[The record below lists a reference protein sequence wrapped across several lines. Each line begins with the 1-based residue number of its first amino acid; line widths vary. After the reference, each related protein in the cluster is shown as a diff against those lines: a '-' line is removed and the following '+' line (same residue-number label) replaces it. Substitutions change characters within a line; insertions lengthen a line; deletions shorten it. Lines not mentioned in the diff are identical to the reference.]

1 MIKTYK
7 QGFSLAE
14 ALVTLIIISLI
25 LAATM
30 PIVLRSQNAPSEAP
44 WKYVTQGALSQNAAV
59 YSVLGATS
67 TALFGDKRVPID
79 SNASGAA
86 NDTLFATRLN
96 PKISIVTRD
105 RSNNPIVSRHLIDF
119 YEKETNGNYTNI
131 GKISFDRFYNLS
143 LGLNALDSI
152 KSQTGEEQAVV
163 LATSTNANDWSDLN
177 FSSPGVLDANTRGA
191 LNTAVGQYTMSGD
204 SRYLNATSP
213 TRNLEG
219 NANTALGAFALRRL
233 TKGDFNTAIGAYAL
247 QSSSLDS
254 TGAENTS
261 DSIGSGNL
269 NTAVGTFSMKFN
281 TSGSNNTATGG
292 YSLCSN
298 TTGNN
303 NTAFGSSVLQ
313 HSTTASWNAG
323 FGSAVLS
330 ATTTGQMNTGI
341 GTAALLA
348 NTTGSGNIAIGYKAL
363 SANTTGYG
371 NIAIGNNIAYNA
383 VNSDNNKLYIGGVT
397 NADGSFSNNGSDSL
411 IYGDMANKKLV
422 INGTAYIKAGSTEHQ
437 IATVTDIK
445 NYFALATANLTS
457 GAIMLN
463 GDPGTIYSDARLKN
477 IIGENKAGLKEIM
490 QVQVKNY
497 TMKRDKKKEV
507 LVGVIAQ
514 ELQKIFPNSVI
525 EGRDGY
531 LRIKRDEIFYAC
543 INAIKELNNM
553 FKDLAAKITG
563 LDEKIRL
570 LEDRNKMNEDK
581 IAALE
586 RQNKLFEERL
596 AALEEAKK
604 APVKKVK
611 EIKEQK
617 ITTEKT
623 DKQETLSEEKTVKDT
638 EITQENK
645 PAKEVK
651 SEVKK

>member
-30 PIVLRSQNAPSEAP
+30 PVVLRSQNSPSEAP
-44 WKYVTQGALSQNAAV
+44 WKYVTQGSLSQNAAV
-59 YSVLGATS
+59 FSVLGATS
-67 TALFGDKRVPID
+67 TALFGDKRIPID
-79 SNASGAA
+79 ANIASG
-86 NDTLFATRLN
+86 DKDLVFATKMN
-96 PKISIVTRD
+96 PKISVITRD
-105 RSNNPIVSRHLIDF
+105 RANNPIISRHLIDF

-143 LGLNALDSI
+143 LGLNSLASI

-163 LATSTNANDWSDLN
+163 LATSTNDDDWSDLN
-177 FSSPGVLDANTRGA
+177 FASAGVLDATTKGA
-191 LNTAVGQYTMSGD
+191 LNTAVGQYTMAGNA
-204 SRYLNATSP
+204 RYLTATSP
-213 TRNLEG
+213 ARNLVG
-219 NANTALGAFALRRL
+219 NANTALGAFAMRRL
-233 TKGDFNTAIGAYAL
+233 TTGNFNTAIGAYAL

-254 TGAENTS
+254 AGNANTT
-261 DSIGSGNL
+261 DLIGSGSL
-269 NTAVGTFSMKFN
+269 NTAVGTFSMKYN
-281 TSGSNNTATGG
+281 TSGSNNTASGG
-292 YSLCSN
+292 YSLCAN

-303 NTAFGSSVLQ
+303 NTAFGASVLQ
-313 HSTTASWNAG
+313 KNTTASFNAG

-330 ATTTGQMNTGI
+330 ANTTGQMNTGI
-341 GTAALLA
+341 GTASLMS
-348 NTTGSGNIAIGYKAL
+348 NTTGLGNIAMGYRAL
-363 SANTTGYG
+363 SQNTTGRG
-371 NIAIGNNIAYNA
+371 NIAIGNNIASGVA
-383 VNSDNNKLYIGGVT
+383 NSENNKLYIGGVT
-397 NADGSFSNNGSDSL
+397 NEDGSFSYNGTDSL

-422 INGTAYIKAGSTEHQ
+422 INGTAYIKSDTTEHQ
-437 IATVTDIK
+437 IATITDVK
-445 NYFALATANLTS
+445 NYFALASANLVTGQITLS
-457 GAIMLN
+457 

-553 FKDLAAKITG
+553 FKDLAAKVTG

-611 EIKEQK
+611 EVKETK
-617 ITTEKT
+617 VTTTEKT
-623 DKQETLSEEKTVKDT
+623 DKAAETEEKAAAIEDDKTAKDVKT
-638 EITQENK
+638 
-645 PAKEVK
+645 
-651 SEVKK
+651 EVKK

>member
-30 PIVLRSQNAPSEAP
+30 PVVLRSQNSPSEAP
-44 WKYVTQGALSQNAAV
+44 WKYVTQGSLSQNAAV
-59 YSVLGATS
+59 FSVLGATS
-67 TALFGDKRVPID
+67 TALFGDKRIPID
-79 SNASGAA
+79 SNTSGAS

-96 PKISIVTRD
+96 PKISIITRD
-105 RSNNPIVSRHLIDF
+105 RSNNPVVSRHLIDF

-143 LGLNALDSI
+143 LGLNSLDSI
-152 KSQTGEEQAVV
+152 KSETGDEQAVV
-163 LATSTNANDWSDLN
+163 LATSTNDDDWSDLN
-177 FSSPGVLDANTRGA
+177 FSSPGVLDATTKGA
-191 LNTAVGQYTMSGD
+191 LNTAVGQYTMAGNT
-204 SRYLNATSP
+204 RYLTATSP
-213 TRNLEG
+213 ARNLVG

-233 TKGDFNTAIGAYAL
+233 KNGNFNTAIGAYAL

-254 TGAENTS
+254 AGNANTTEL
-261 DSIGSGNL
+261 IGSGNL

-292 YSLCSN
+292 YSLCAN

-303 NTAFGSSVLQ
+303 NTAFGASVLQ
-313 HSTTASWNAG
+313 RSTTASFNAG

-330 ATTTGQMNTGI
+330 ANTTGQMNTGL
-341 GTAALLA
+341 GTASLIA
-348 NTTGSGNIAIGYKAL
+348 NTTGSGNIAIGYRAL
-363 SANTTGYG
+363 SQNETGRG
-371 NIAIGNNIAYNA
+371 NIAIGNNIAA
-383 VNSDNNKLYIGGVT
+383 GISNSESNKLYIGGVT
-397 NADGSFSNNGSDSL
+397 NEDGSFSYNGTDSL
-411 IYGDMANKKLV
+411 IYGDMANRKLV
-422 INGTAYIKAGSTEHQ
+422 FNGKAYIKAEGTEHQ
-437 IATVTDIK
+437 IATVTDVRNFI
-445 NYFALATANLTS
+445 ALAKAD
-457 GAIMLN
+457 IMTGNITLSTE
-463 GDPGTIYSDARLKN
+463 PPTIYSDARLKN

-553 FKDLAAKITG
+553 FKDLAAKVTG

-581 IAALE
+581 IATLE

-596 AALEEAKK
+596 AALEETKK

-611 EIKEQK
+611 EAKETK
-617 ITTEKT
+617 VTTTEKT
-623 DKQETLSEEKTVKDT
+623 DKTNET
-638 EITQENK
+638 
-645 PAKEVK
+645 EVK
-651 SEVKK
+651 STVVQDDKATKDDKTEVKK

>member
-30 PIVLRSQNAPSEAP
+30 PVVLRSQNSPSEAP
-44 WKYVTQGALSQNAAV
+44 WKYVTQGSLSQNAAV
-59 YSVLGATS
+59 FSVLGATS
-67 TALFGDKRVPID
+67 TALFGDKRIPID
-79 SNASGAA
+79 ANIASG
-86 NDTLFATRLN
+86 DKDLVFATKMN
-96 PKISIVTRD
+96 PKISVIARD
-105 RSNNPIVSRHLIDF
+105 RANNPLASRHLIDF
-119 YEKETNGNYTNI
+119 YEKETNGNYINI

-143 LGLNALDSI
+143 MGLNSLASI

-163 LATSTNANDWSDLN
+163 LATSTNTNDWSDLS
-177 FSSPGVLDANTRGA
+177 FTSPGVLDATTQGA
-191 LNTAVGQYTMSGD
+191 LNTAVGQYAIGGNAK
-204 SRYLNATSP
+204 YLASTAP
-213 TRNLEG
+213 ERNMVG
-219 NANTALGAFALRRL
+219 NANTAVGAFALRRL
-233 TKGDFNTAIGAYAL
+233 KDGNFNTAIGAYAL

-254 TGAENTS
+254 SGVENTS
-261 DSIGSGNL
+261 TAIGSGNL

-281 TSGSNNTATGG
+281 TSGSNNTASGG
-292 YSLCSN
+292 YSLCAN

-303 NTAFGSSVLQ
+303 NTAFGASVLQ
-313 HSTTASWNAG
+313 KNTTASFNAG
-323 FGSAVLS
+323 FGSAALS
-330 ATTTGQMNTGI
+330 ANTTGQMNTGI
-341 GTAALLA
+341 GTASLMS
-348 NTTGSGNIAIGYKAL
+348 NTTGLGNIAMGYRAL
-363 SANTTGYG
+363 SQNTTGRG
-371 NIAIGNNIAYNA
+371 NIAIGNNIASGVA
-383 VNSDNNKLYIGGVT
+383 NSENNKLYIGGVT
-397 NADGSFSNNGSDSL
+397 NEDGSFSYNGTDSL
-411 IYGDMANKKLV
+411 IYGDMANRKLV
-422 INGTAYIKAGSTEHQ
+422 INGTAYIKSGTTEHQ
-437 IATVTDIK
+437 IATITDVK
-445 NYFALATANLTS
+445 NYFALASANLVT
-457 GAIMLN
+457 GQIMLS

-553 FKDLAAKITG
+553 FKDLAAKVTG

-596 AALEEAKK
+596 TALEEAKK

-611 EIKEQK
+611 EVKETK
-617 ITTEKT
+617 VTTTEKT
-623 DKQETLSEEKTVKDT
+623 DKAAETEEKAAAVEDDKTAKDVKT
-638 EITQENK
+638 
-645 PAKEVK
+645 
-651 SEVKK
+651 EVKK